1 MPASP
6 SSILKSVFGYDS
18 FRPLQEEII
27 ANVLSKRDTLAVMPT
42 GGGKSLCYEVPALLF
57 PGLTVVVSPLI
68 ALMQDQVAQL
78 EAAGVQ
84 AVLLNSALDR
94 NEYSSNVVRIRSG
107 EVKLLYVAPESLVTA
122 RVQELLAAVR
132 VDCVTIDEAH
142 CISEWGHDF
151 RPEYR
156 KISEIRELFPHSVC
170 LALTATATAQVRRD
184 IKKNLKMENPAE
196 FVASFN
202 RANIFLDV
210 MRKQK
215 PVHQILDFLSRHEGE
230 SGIIYC
236 FSRNLVDSVTAEL
249 ASRGHSVLPYH
260 AGLPDETRTENQERF
275 LRDEVRI
282 MVATV
287 AFGMGINKP
296 NVRFVIHH
304 DLPKSLEQYYQEI
317 GRAGRDGEPAHALL
331 LYSYGDTRKIQFF
344 MEEKSAGETKKA
356 EEHLKAMTSYAE
368 SRTCRRAALLG
379 WFGEEYATA
388 MAGPQAELA
397 GLSAANDRCCDICER
412 GPIPET
418 DVTVPAQKL
427 LSCVIRTGERYGT
440 AYVVDILL
448 GSRQKRIVDNG
459 HNKLSTWGIG
469 RDIEKD
475 DWFELVRVLIE
486 AGYLNKEAEYG
497 VLSLTSLAREVLQSR
512 DKILLP
518 FGAAPS
524 GMAKAEN
531 ARHEGESISGSGTAS
546 GRAISGDASA
556 TLKFPKKGGTK
567 IDGADVEG
575 MRILS
580 RLKNLRRGLAEAASV
595 PPYVIFSDRTLED
608 IAVKKPASRETLLD
622 VYGIGDV
629 KAERYGEFILKAVS
643 GDAELQNP

>member
-1 MPASP
+1 MSVSATDSRDGESRTPKE
-6 SSILKSVFGYDS
+6 ILKSVFGYDS

-27 ANVLSKRDTLAVMPT
+27 ANVLAKRDTLAVMPT
-42 GGGKSLCYEVPALLF
+42 GGGKSVCYQVPALIF

-78 EAAGVQ
+78 EAAGVE
-84 AVLLNSALDR
+84 AVLLNSALGRD
-94 NEYSSNVVRIRSG
+94 EYYANFARVRSG
-107 EVKLLYVAPESLVTA
+107 DVKLLYVAPESLVTS

-170 LALTATATAQVRRD
+170 LAMTATATAQVRRD

-202 RANIFLDV
+202 RENIFLDV
-210 MRKQK
+210 MRKHK
-215 PVHQILDFLSRHEGE
+215 PIQQILDFLATRENE

-249 ASRGHSVLPYH
+249 AGRGFSVLPYH
-260 AGLPDETRTENQERF
+260 AGLPDETRAENQARF

-317 GRAGRDGEPAHALL
+317 GRAGRDGESAHVLL

-344 MEEKSAGETKKA
+344 MEDKSAGETKKA

-368 SRTCRRAALLG
+368 NRSCRRSALLG
-379 WFGEEYATA
+379 WFGEEYVP
-388 MAGPQAELA
+388 AGSREQRDLGIGDDEA
-397 GLSAANDRCCDICER
+397 SAHRCCDICER
-412 GPIPET
+412 GPAPET
-418 DVTVPAQKL
+418 DVTVPAQKI
-427 LSCVIRTGERYGT
+427 LSCIIRTGERYGT

-469 RDIEKD
+469 KDIAKD

-486 AGYLNKEAEYG
+486 AGYLLKEAEYG
-497 VLSLTSLAREVLQSR
+497 VLSLTALAREVLQAR
-512 DKILLP
+512 DSIMLP
-518 FGAAPS
+518 FGTAPS
-524 GMAKAEN
+524 GMQTEDN
-531 ARHEGESISGSGTAS
+531 ARHAGAAPGAGS
-546 GRAISGDASA
+546 
-556 TLKFPKKGGTK
+556 LKFPKKGGSK

-575 MRILS
+575 ARILS
-580 RLKNLRRGLAEAASV
+580 RLKNLRRGLAEAAAV

-608 IAVKKPASRETLLD
+608 IAVKKPASRTDLLD
-622 VYGIGDV
+622 VYGIGEV
-629 KAERYGEFILKAVS
+629 KAERYGDFILKTVS
-643 GDAELQNP
+643 GTGDLQNP

>member
-1 MPASP
+1 MATSRDPKG
-6 SSILKSVFGYDS
+6 ILKSVFGYDS

-27 ANVLSKRDTLAVMPT
+27 SNVLAKRDTLAVMPT

-68 ALMQDQVAQL
+68 ALMQDQVSQL
-78 EAAGVQ
+78 EAAGVE
-84 AVLLNSALDR
+84 AVLLNSALGRD
-94 NEYSSNVVRIRSG
+94 EYYANFTRVRSG
-107 EVKLLYVAPESLVTA
+107 SVKLLYVAPESLVTA
-122 RVQELLAAVR
+122 RVQELLASVR

-215 PVHQILDFLSRHEGE
+215 PIHQILDFLASRKNE

-236 FSRNLVDSVTAEL
+236 FSRNLVDSVSAEL
-249 ASRGHSVLPYH
+249 ASRGFSVLPYH
-260 AGLPDETRTENQERF
+260 AGLSDETRAENQERF
-275 LRDEVRI
+275 LRDEVHI

-331 LYSYGDTRKIQFF
+331 LYSYGDTKKIQFF
-344 MEEKSAGETKKA
+344 LEDKSAGETRKA

-368 SRTCRRAALLG
+368 NRTCRRAALLG
-379 WFGEEYATA
+379 WFGEEYNPGIEDTGAI
-388 MAGPQAELA
+388 EH
-397 GLSAANDRCCDICER
+397 RCCDICER
-412 GPIPET
+412 GPVPET

-448 GSRQKRIVDNG
+448 GSRQKRIIDNG
-459 HNKLSTWGIG
+459 HNKISTWGIG
-469 RDIEKD
+469 KDIAKD
-475 DWFELVRVLIE
+475 DWFELVRVLVE
-486 AGYLNKEAEYG
+486 SGYLVKEAEYG
-497 VLSLTSLAREVLQSR
+497 VLSLTPLAREVLQAR
-512 DKILLP
+512 DTIMLP
-518 FGAAPS
+518 FGTAPS
-524 GMAKAEN
+524 GMLKPEN
-531 ARHEGESISGSGTAS
+531 ARETG
-546 GRAISGDASA
+546 
-556 TLKFPKKGGTK
+556 TLKFPKKGGSK
-567 IDGADVEG
+567 IDGADVDG

-608 IAVKKPASRETLLD
+608 IAVKKPASRGDLLD
-622 VYGIGDV
+622 IYGIGDV
-629 KAERYGEFILKAVS
+629 KAERYGEFILKTVS
-643 GDAELQNP
+643 GDGNLQNP